1 MAQLH
6 KLNVRK
12 VQSLTKPGRYGD
24 GGGLYL
30 DVRNGGRRRWIFR
43 YRDRQTGKLRDKGL
57 GSASTVSLAKV
68 RERAAEARLLLQSGK
83 DPIDDAP
90 TVVSTVPTFAELAD
104 EVITELE
111 KSWRNP
117 KHRAQWRSTL
127 ATHARKISHKRVD
140 LITTADVQGVLKPIW
155 SKLPETAQRVRGR
168 IEKILDAAIARGY
181 CDGAN
186 PARWRGNLDH
196 LLGSHARLIRGHFPA
211 MPGADIP
218 QFIACLRE
226 RPSISALALEFTI
239 LTAAR
244 SGEARCAT
252 WIELDICNQLWTIP
266 PERML
271 KTRKQH
277 RVPLSDR
284 CLEIL
289 EEMAK
294 LRSNELVFPGQ
305 KLGRPLS
312 DMTLT
317 AVLRRM
323 EIKDYTVHG
332 FRSSFR
338 DWAEDVGGFPREL
351 AEQALSHIQGNAVER
366 AYRRGDALGRR
377 RKMMDAWAAYCDPS
391 NASNVVEI
399 ERLR

>member
-6 KLNVRK
+6 KLNARK
-12 VQSLTKPGRYGD
+12 VQSLTNTGRYGD

-57 GSASTVSLAKV
+57 GSASTVSLAQA
-68 RERAAEARLLLQSGK
+68 RMRCAEARLMLTNGE
-83 DPIDDAP
+83 DPIDDVK
-90 TVVSTVPTFAELAD
+90 VVASTVPSFAELAD

-127 ATHARKISHKRVD
+127 ATYAKTISHKRVD
-140 LITTADVQGVLKPIW
+140 TITTADVQGVLKPIW
-155 SKLPETAQRVRGR
+155 NKLPETAQRLRGR

-181 CDGAN
+181 CDKAN
-186 PARWRGNLDH
+186 PARWKGNLDH

-211 MPGADIP
+211 MPASDIP
-218 QFIACLRE
+218 AFIACLRG
-226 RPSISALALEFTI
+226 RPSISALAVEFTI

-244 SGEARCAT
+244 SGETRGAV
-252 WIELDICNQLWTIP
+252 WKEMDVENQLWTIP

-271 KTRKQH
+271 KTRKAH
-277 RVPLSDR
+277 RVPLTDR
-284 CLEIL
+284 CMEIL
-289 EEMAK
+289 EEMTK
-294 LRSNELVFPGQ
+294 VRSNKFIFPGQ
-305 KLGRPLS
+305 KAESPLS

-323 EIKDYTVHG
+323 GIKEYTMHG

-338 DWAEDVGGFPREL
+338 DWAEDIGGFPSEL
-351 AEQALSHIQGNAVER
+351 AEQAISHIQGNAVER
-366 AYRRGDALGRR
+366 AYRRGDALERR
-377 RKMMDAWAAYCDPS
+377 RSLMMSWEKFCDGS
-391 NASNVVEI
+391 
-399 ERLR
+399 